1 MIVVLSRSQS
11 GFRPWARQFVAHDRQ
26 NRDVVLFPDVRNG
39 AAGQAQARGQIE
51 SVYGAAAQRAGEG
64 GTVIISV
71 GHGGSDAGAGLAAGM
86 ADLAPNR
93 ALRLQRD
100 HVLYSRRQSD
110 VSTTRRATAVGVERC
125 QGLLG
130 QYDFD
135 EETSLPAPPG
145 DLVMDLAACYG
156 AGSARER
163 LAIRAGYDTIGRL
176 LRRNQVAS
184 VIFLSCSI
192 GGATRFVD
200 QIGEDWGV
208 RVTAYTRRVAV
219 IEDEGG
225 QWRVY
230 LDGDSPGRGTNTER
244 GRTEVPDRDQ
254 YVSGTS

>member
-1 MIVVLSRSQS
+1 M
-11 GFRPWARQFVAHDRQ
+11 
-26 NRDVVLFPDVRNG
+26 
-39 AAGQAQARGQIE
+39 
-51 SVYGAAAQRAGEG
+51 
-64 GTVIISV
+64 IISV
-71 GHGGSDAGAGLAAGM
+71 GHGGSDPGEGRAAGM

-93 ALRLQRD
+93 ALRIQRD
-100 HVLYSRRQSD
+100 HVFYSRRQSD
-110 VSTTRRATAVGVERC
+110 VSTTERAAGVGAERC
-125 QGLLG
+125 RRLLG

-135 EETSLPAPPG
+135 ETTARPAPPG
-145 DLVMDLAACYG
+145 DVVMELAACYG

-163 LAIRAGYDTIGRL
+163 LAVRGGYDTIGRL
-176 LRRNQVAS
+176 LRRNRVAN